1 VGKEKEAELWAAAR
15 QFVQRIHQVNSE
27 DKATVKMEGD
37 QETME
42 VD

>member
-1 VGKEKEAELWAAAR
+1 MGKEKEAELWAAAR
-15 QFVQRIHQVNSE
+15 QFVQQIHQANSE
-27 DKATVKMEGD
+27 DKATVKVEGE